1 MRVETVVNTLLK
13 FASENNHQITH
24 LKLQKLLYFLY
35 GEYLARTG
43 KLLIEEHFE
52 AWQYGPV
59 IPKVYD
65 NYKNFG
71 GNPLGQNYYPSID
84 LKTKEEKFFVVN
96 DADLEFWETFNAT
109 WKKYGK
115 LNAAQ
120 LSTLSHVKGSP
131 WEQTKMY
138 KAVISSELIKE
149 YFLEENK
156 RNVIYE

>member
-59 IPKVYD
+59 IPKFMTIIKILAEILLV
-65 NYKNFG
+65 KITTH
-71 GNPLGQNYYPSID
+71 QSI
-84 LKTKEEKFFVVN
+84 LKP
-96 DADLEFWETFNAT
+96 
-109 WKKYGK
+109 KKK
-115 LNAAQ
+115 
-120 LSTLSHVKGSP
+120 S
-131 WEQTKMY
+131 
-138 KAVISSELIKE
+138 
-149 YFLEENK
+149 FLLLMMQ
-156 RNVIYE
+156 I